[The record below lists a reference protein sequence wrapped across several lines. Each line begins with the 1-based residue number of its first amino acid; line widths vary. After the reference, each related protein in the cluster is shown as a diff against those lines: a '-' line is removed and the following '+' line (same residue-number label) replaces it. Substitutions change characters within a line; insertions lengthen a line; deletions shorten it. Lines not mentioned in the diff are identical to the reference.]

1 MTRFFSAWATEL
13 KPLLASDFPFSAD
26 SDSFCNIEEVGESGV
41 SGSLRASVSDRS
53 CPIDLD
59 GSSSGSHGGV

>member
-1 MTRFFSAWATEL
+1 M
-13 KPLLASDFPFSAD
+13 PLVASDFLFSAA

-41 SGSLRASVSDRS
+41 GGSLGASVSGRS

-59 GSSSGSHGGV
+59 GRSSGSHGGV